1 VTDRKFIAMNKQEQR
16 ELARRLA
23 NVSDVLDFEAALE
36 IVEFDPTKAEELIL
50 MRKESEKRQ
59 EKRARLREQRR
70 RALIEDFG

>member
-16 ELARRLA
+16 DLARRLA

-50 MRKESEKRQ
+50 MRKEHERRQ